1 MQIILFGQLQDITG
15 NHKMQ
20 LYGINNTDEL
30 TMELNRRYPL
40 LENAK
45 YIIAVE
51 KDVILKNTM
60 LSDSST
66 VALLPPFAGG

>member
-15 NHKMQ
+15 SHKMQ

-30 TMELNRRYPL
+30 TMELNKGYPL
-40 LENAK
+40 LANAK
-45 YIIAVE
+45 YLIAVE
-51 KDVILKNTM
+51 KEVVLKNTM